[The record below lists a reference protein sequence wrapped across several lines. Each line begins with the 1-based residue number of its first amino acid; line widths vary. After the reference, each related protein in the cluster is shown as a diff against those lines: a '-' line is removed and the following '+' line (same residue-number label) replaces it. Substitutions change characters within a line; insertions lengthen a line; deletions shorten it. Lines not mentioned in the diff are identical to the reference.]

1 MITFPTASI
10 FPPLPAGGMPRSDL
24 QKEVIALKKEKNA
37 IILAHNY
44 QCEDIQGIADY
55 VGDSLGLAYKAA
67 AAQQSTIVFC
77 GVHFMAETAKIV
89 NPGRRVLLP
98 DMEAGC
104 SLADSCPAEKLAA
117 AKAANPELY
126 VVAYINCSAAVK
138 ALSDVIVTSGNA
150 SKIVNRVP
158 ADRPILFVPDQNL
171 GRWVSSKTGRAMQL
185 WPGNCYTHVQF
196 TPGALLRAK
205 AAHPGAPV
213 VAHPECTEAV
223 REMADMVC
231 STELMVGWC
240 REQSAQ
246 TIIITTE
253 SGMIH
258 RLRREVPGKTFVAAP
273 TDRCSCNE
281 CKFMKMNTLVKVR
294 DCLRDGL
301 PEIIMDEK
309 VRLSAELPLRK
320 MLEWSK

>member
-1 MITFPTASI
+1 MNAPPAPAV
-10 FPPLPAGGMPRSDL
+10 FPPLPQDVPLSDL
-24 QKEVIALKKEKNA
+24 QREVIALKREKQA
-37 IILAHNY
+37 VILAHNY
-44 QCEDIQGIADY
+44 QCEDIQGVADF
-55 VGDSLGLAYKAA
+55 VGDSLGLAYRAA
-67 AAQQSTIVFC
+67 ETSSPTIVFC

-117 AKAANPELY
+117 ARKADPSLY

-138 ALSDVIVTSGNA
+138 ALSDVICTSGNA
-150 SKIVNRVP
+150 SKIVGRVP
-158 ADRPILFVPDQNL
+158 ADRPVLFVPDQNL
-171 GRWVSSKTGRAMQL
+171 GRWVSARTGRPMRL
-185 WPGNCYTHVQF
+185 WPGNCYAHVQF

-223 REMADMVC
+223 RDIADMVC
-231 STELMVGWC
+231 STELMVAWC
-240 REQSAQ
+240 REQSAG
-246 TIIITTE
+246 TIIVATE

-258 RLRREVPGKTFVAAP
+258 RLRREVPLKTFVAAP

-281 CKFMKMNTLVKVR
+281 CKFMKMNTLQKVR
-294 DCLRDGL
+294 DCLVKGSPEITL
-301 PEIIMDEK
+301 PEEI
-309 VRLSAELPLRK
+309 RSRAEIPLRR
-320 MLEWSK
+320 MLEWSR